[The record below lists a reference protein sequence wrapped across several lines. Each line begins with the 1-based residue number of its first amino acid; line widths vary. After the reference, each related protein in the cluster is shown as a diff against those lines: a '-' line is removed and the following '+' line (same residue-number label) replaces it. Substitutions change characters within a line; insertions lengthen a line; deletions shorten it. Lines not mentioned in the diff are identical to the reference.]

1 MEKEEMK
8 RQFDDKEWEA
18 DAVVEG
24 AIGFAEALSDQLD
37 AIVGPI
43 ARVERYENMTDQ
55 HKSAIAYMVVTRK
68 EALTTLSGALL
79 DKLADAHQKL
89 Q

>member
-43 ARVERYENMTDQ
+43 ARVELYENMTDQ
-55 HKSAIAYMVVTRK
+55 QKSTIAYMVVTRK

>member
-37 AIVGPI
+37 AIVDPI

-55 HKSAIAYMVVTRK
+55 QKSDIAYMVVTRK
-68 EALTTLSGALL
+68 KALTTLSGALL